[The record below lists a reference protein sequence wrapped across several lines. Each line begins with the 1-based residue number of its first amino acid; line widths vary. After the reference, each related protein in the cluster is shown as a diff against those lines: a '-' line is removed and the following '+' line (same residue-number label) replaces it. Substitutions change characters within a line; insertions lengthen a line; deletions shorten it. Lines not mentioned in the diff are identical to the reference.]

1 MAIRR
6 FVQNYVA
13 RKEGHSLSRTGEKFT
28 AKKSLHTFDA
38 DAKIHEHRSIRR
50 MHAKRFEQHSIMAIM
65 ASNTKFDRSIMASND
80 LTVPSAKGSL
90 EESGSSLAKTVL
102 QTDKFVEKT
111 VRQVL
116 HDLRTDDREE
126 YSMDVSTQLIDSI
139 LRTMDYVDVEH
150 ESYMDQSTT
159 SSAAQNLVD
168 DWMED
173 IWTDQVPADVPPHGS
188 IITPNSQISDM
199 AKDFV
204 ANVLLKVY

>member
-1 MAIRR
+1 MAI
-6 FVQNYVA
+6 V
-13 RKEGHSLSRTGEKFT
+13 
-28 AKKSLHTFDA
+28 
-38 DAKIHEHRSIRR
+38 
-50 MHAKRFEQHSIMAIM
+50 

-80 LTVPSAKGSL
+80 LTVPSIKGLL
-90 EESGSSLAKTVL
+90 EESGRRLAKTVL

-139 LRTMDYVDVEH
+139 LRTMDYVDVEQ
-150 ESYMDQSTT
+150 ESYMDQPTT
-159 SSAAQNLVD
+159 SSAAQNLLD

-173 IWTDQVPADVPPHGS
+173 IWTDEVPADVPPHGS
-188 IITPNSQISDM
+188 ITTNIKKYFHIARNSCQCSGTLTDTQNPQISDM